1 MKRIELKKS
10 KAALLCL
17 QMALTVL
24 LLITSVYL
32 LFFVAINGL
41 GAWMITSYIF
51 ITLSVLAII
60 CYSVI
65 GYKKGDVAYQLA
77 IIPFMAAV
85 FVNVLLPQREPFQVA
100 LLTLLFALT
109 FGFLL
114 RQKDRKF
121 AYIASL
127 LMVFISLVFSV
138 YSSVKADVG
147 FLGEISEN
155 WPTYVAMY
163 LSIFVPTIMSGTV
176 ALTYS
181 LK

>member
-1 MKRIELKKS
+1 
-10 KAALLCL
+10 
-17 QMALTVL
+17 MALTVL

-51 ITLSVLAII
+51 ITLSVLAIV

-121 AYIASL
+121 AYIVSL

-138 YSSVKADVG
+138 YSSVKADVR

-163 LSIFVPTIMSGTV
+163 LSIFIPTIMSGTV